1 MYMFKLLLITLGI
14 FLYMLPSCQKKT
26 ESDEFLVGSWIESS
40 NKSDTIVFSKHD
52 NKAYFNLN
60 RGKEIRGGYLLPKYY
75 SGLYDYEIL
84 GDSIALRWLLSSN
97 GNPHN
102 HYFHYDLDKNQL
114 IIGNFFEDSLSSD
127 LKLVFNKMQ

>member
-1 MYMFKLLLITLGI
+1 MLIALGI

-26 ESDEFLVGSWIESS
+26 ESDEFLVDRWIESS
-40 NKSDTIVFSKHD
+40 NNSDTLVFSKHD
-52 NKAYFNLN
+52 NQTYFHLN
-60 RGKEIRGGYLLPKYY
+60 RGKEIRNGYLLPKYN
-75 SGLYDYEIL
+75 SGLYQYEL
-84 GDSIALRWLLSSN
+84 SEDSIALRWLLSSN

-127 LKLVFNKMQ
+127 LKLVFIKCIE